1 VAVGLSFLA
10 RAIGDRLGDLTQGGL
25 GVASGWPSWLSPLGW
40 GQQIHPF
47 TQGNWWVF
55 GLFAALWVAL
65 VGCACVL
72 LPRRDLGMGL
82 LPARRG
88 PAKAA
93 RSLLSP
99 TGLAW
104 RLQRGLLRGW
114 AIAIAVLG
122 VTFGVMAKEFAR
134 LLTDNEQLA
143 SILQQLGGSGAIT
156 DVFFSAMFRIA
167 ALVITG
173 YALQALLRMHTEESE
188 GRLEGI
194 LATSVSRP
202 RWMVSHL
209 GCVLLGAALLAGVLG
224 ASTGAAYVVATG
236 TTWGAVPPLLGA
248 ALAQLPAVLA
258 LMGFASAAF
267 GLFPRGAVALSW
279 GGLLAAFVAG
289 QMGMLLKL
297 PRWVI
302 NLSPFAHA
310 PAAPAEGVTM
320 VPLAILLAIAVA
332 LCIAG
337 IGAFRRRNYAF

>member
-1 VAVGLSFLA
+1 
-10 RAIGDRLGDLTQGGL
+10 
-25 GVASGWPSWLSPLGW
+25 
-40 GQQIHPF
+40 
-47 TQGNWWVF
+47 
-55 GLFAALWVAL
+55 
-65 VGCACVL
+65 
-72 LPRRDLGMGL
+72 
-82 LPARRG
+82 
-88 PAKAA
+88 
-93 RSLLSP
+93 
-99 TGLAW
+99 
-104 RLQRGLLRGW
+104 
-114 AIAIAVLG
+114 
-122 VTFGVMAKEFAR
+122 
-134 LLTDNEQLA
+134 
-143 SILQQLGGSGAIT
+143 
-156 DVFFSAMFRIA
+156 
-167 ALVITG
+167 
-173 YALQALLRMHTEESE
+173 MHTEESE